1 MFIPVR
7 LCRNSCMSVIPI
19 LAITTDI
26 HYSVQ
31 IDSDVLWFKL
41 FLISHAWMHH
51 NMFGIKWKQIKY
63 PKWWAQYHYSCF
75 FFDENKF
82 LRNRVSFILGRTVSY
97 VNDASWKKNK
107 EGSTYRPANGM
118 RTYRLTNGIWEQI
131 RWKLILFYN
140 FGLEIA
146 WNRNSSKIRAFL
158 EIVTIHQNTEELNNL
173 VLNWPRFLSIS
184 QLNFWILV
192 KLYGTEK
199 KNL

>member
-31 IDSDVLWFKL
+31 IDSDMLWFKL

-82 LRNRVSFILGRTVSY
+82 LRNRVSFILGRTVYICMKSLFAKTDKSIY
-97 VNDASWKKNK
+97 VKWRYLRLKIKKNK
-107 EGSTYRPANGM
+107 EN
-118 RTYRLTNGIWEQI
+118 N
-131 RWKLILFYN
+131 KN
-140 FGLEIA
+140 FGD
-146 WNRNSSKIRAFL
+146 SFD
-158 EIVTIHQNTEELNNL
+158 H
-173 VLNWPRFLSIS
+173 
-184 QLNFWILV
+184 NF
-192 KLYGTEK
+192 
-199 KNL
+199 KNIPI